1 MCKKTTRKST
11 SAGYV
16 RALISARVFLCYF
29 RGKLVLLGVTGKRAF
44 FLHAQSLLSVIA
56 LFLNPGIIEEIF
68 YEKGDLIMTEE
79 PQTICE
85 WLDID
90 LTRLSSDD
98 KVTLIGEIGD
108 TLSAQDLIRV
118 RTLADNLRLEKL
130 EGARNN
136 LAAKIQAECE
146 ELGMTPE
153 EVLGIG
159 RGRRGRRENTT
170 SVSIKYRG
178 PQGETWTGRGVAPL
192 WLRKL
197 EEEGH
202 DREEYRVPEYIDNRE
217 GA

>member
-1 MCKKTTRKST
+1 M
-11 SAGYV
+11 A
-16 RALISARVFLCYF
+16 
-29 RGKLVLLGVTGKRAF
+29 
-44 FLHAQSLLSVIA
+44 
-56 LFLNPGIIEEIF
+56 
-68 YEKGDLIMTEE
+68 EE

-90 LTRLSSDD
+90 LAKLNTDD
-98 KVTLIGEIGD
+98 KITLIKEIGD
-108 TLSAQDLIRV
+108 TLSAQDLIKV

-130 EGARNN
+130 EDARNA
-136 LAAKIQAECE
+136 LAAKIQSECE
-146 ELGMTPE
+146 ELGMSPE
-153 EVLGIG
+153 EVLGVV

-170 SVSIKYRG
+170 SVAVKYHG

>member
-1 MCKKTTRKST
+1 M
-11 SAGYV
+11 A
-16 RALISARVFLCYF
+16 
-29 RGKLVLLGVTGKRAF
+29 
-44 FLHAQSLLSVIA
+44 
-56 LFLNPGIIEEIF
+56 
-68 YEKGDLIMTEE
+68 EE

>member
-1 MCKKTTRKST
+1 M
-11 SAGYV
+11 A
-16 RALISARVFLCYF
+16 
-29 RGKLVLLGVTGKRAF
+29 
-44 FLHAQSLLSVIA
+44 
-56 LFLNPGIIEEIF
+56 
-68 YEKGDLIMTEE
+68 EE

-90 LTRLSSDD
+90 FNKLSADD
-98 KVTLIGEIGD
+98 KITLIGEIGD

-118 RTLADNLRLEKL
+118 RTLADNLRFEKL
-130 EGARNN
+130 EGARNA
-136 LAAKIQAECE
+136 LATKIQAECE

-159 RGRRGRRENTT
+159 RGRRGRRKNTT
-170 SVSIKYRG
+170 AVSIKYRG
-178 PQGETWTGRGVAPL
+178 PQGETWTGRGIAPL

-202 DREEYRVPEYIDNRE
+202 DREEYRVADYIDNRE